1 MFIVTCFT
9 VSLYF
14 SINTA
19 WLQLPSSQHGWKTQD
34 YITQEHIRTS
44 GLSKSV
50 YSMPALKIVTHTL
63 QLRIDMSHH
72 CYISTWP
79 SVLFLV
85 QFNNSDW
92 IWLLLELHALTQG
105 EAAHFYALL
114 LHTLHPQYTTCIPQ
128 GCPSYVDVMVLNR
141 SCPAVS
147 QICSFTFSPFTSIV
161 LILKS
166 TPIVVMYVP
175 MKRYGNW
182 IDFRNESVH
191 CLYSVFLQWSNPV
204 PRLLSVKQSH
214 SQATLSLKQS
224 RSQATLLLKQSHS
237 QATLSVKQSHSQAT
251 LSVKQSH
258 SQAILSVKQS
268 HSQATL

>member
-1 MFIVTCFT
+1 M

-50 YSMPALKIVTHTL
+50 SLYKIWELNASTKNSNTYSAAAHRHEPPLL
-63 QLRIDMSHH
+63 
-72 CYISTWP
+72 STWP

-85 QFNNSDW
+85 RFNNSDW
-92 IWLLLELHALTQG
+92 IWASIGVTCSYSRWSHP
-105 EAAHFYALL
+105 FYVFL

-175 MKRYGNW
+175 MKRYGKW

-191 CLYSVFLQWSNPV
+191 CLYSVFLQWSSPI
-204 PRLLSVKQSH
+204 PRLLFQWSSPVPKLLSV
-214 SQATLSLKQS
+214 KQS
-224 RSQATLLLKQSHS
+224 RSQATLSVNQSHSKTTLSLKQSHS
-237 QATLSVKQSHSQAT
+237 QATL
-251 LSVKQSH
+251 
-258 SQAILSVKQS
+258 
-268 HSQATL
+268 